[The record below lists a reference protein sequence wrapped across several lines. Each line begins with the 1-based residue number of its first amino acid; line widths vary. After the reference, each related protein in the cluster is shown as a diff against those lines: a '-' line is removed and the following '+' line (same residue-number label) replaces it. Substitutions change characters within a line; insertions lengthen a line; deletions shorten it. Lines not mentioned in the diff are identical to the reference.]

1 MCWALVLMQ
10 KKIRIVS
17 GWGVLTSVG
26 ENEVKRLEAE
36 MYVFGRIVKVEYFG
50 SCSIELARYTI
61 MQIIYMHSKCS

>member
-26 ENEVKRLEAE
+26 GNEVKRLEAE
-36 MYVFGRIVKVEYFG
+36 RYVFGRIVEVEFF
-50 SCSIELARYTI
+50 SSRSVELARYAI
-61 MQIIYMHSKCS
+61 MQFIYMPSEYS